1 MSYITLE
8 SGKFVTVTWITKEGK
23 IKRSN
28 ARSGITPT
36 TKIKGYNPERHILL
50 HGRKP
55 GSRVFNQ
62 PLLVS
67 RKMIIDIRADGLKL
81 QIGNTPYAKLI
92 ET

>member
-28 ARSGITPT
+28 ARSGITS
-36 TKIKGYNPERHILL
+36 TKKVKGYDPERHILL

-62 PLLVS
+62 PLLIS
-67 RKMIIDIRADGLKL
+67 RKMIIDVRADGLKV
-81 QIGNTPYAKLI
+81 QVGSTPYAKMI
-92 ET
+92 EV